1 LWDRVVRGG
10 KCSREAYVAWGDFMK
25 SLPPWL
31 LAVCLGAAAGICS
44 VVEASEILDKVP
56 PFRIAHVESGYEVAA
71 QLHEGRD
78 VLNLQAVPRSGAG
91 VAPMPMTKRV
101 QLWRP
106 LLEQLFRERGRKR
119 EYVLTVQGYV
129 ELNTRMAAAAATS
142 QIWDADAGAPKSG
155 GLGRAVLEILNTG
168 PLYPELVTLFEPLG
182 YQVAAVHA
190 DNILVGRRS
199 DIAREIA
206 PAPSDVATL
215 TPNAKLPYGASI
227 VFRLTVKGSK

>member
-1 LWDRVVRGG
+1 MKGDKG
-10 KCSREAYVAWGDFMK
+10 SRQACVAWGDVMK
-25 SLPPWL
+25 RLLPWL
-31 LAVCLGAAAGICS
+31 LAVSLVAAAGICS
-44 VVEASEILDKVP
+44 VVESSEGLDKAP

-71 QLHEGRD
+71 QLHEARD
-78 VLNLQAVPRSGAG
+78 VINLEAVPQGGAG

-142 QIWDADAGAPKSG
+142 RIWDADAGAPKSG
-155 GLGRAVLEILNTG
+155 SLGHAILEILNTG

-190 DNILVGRRS
+190 DKILLGRWS
-199 DIAREIA
+199 DIARDVA
-206 PAPSDVATL
+206 PAMSDVATL
-215 TPNAKLPYGASI
+215 TPAAELPYGASI